1 MEVIF
6 EFLQKRG
13 YNNISQSYY
22 SYINKWID
30 IWQGKAEWLNIQTV
44 NNEQYPM
51 YSLGMAKRVCED
63 LSSAITSEP
72 FTITAKKNNK
82 ILQEDIKKAKILKK
96 LPEAIEIIGYS
107 GTVGTVARI
116 KNANI
121 VKKDGTLVLQ
131 KTNKTKIQTINVKAN
146 QIIPLTIED
155 GEVIDCAIVSKQK
168 RLINNE
174 IKDIYYLELHE
185 LKEKG
190 YQITNKFF
198 IKDDG
203 TEIQV
208 EGIIDTY
215 NTLSNVPLFSLGKLP
230 KVNPIPDNNG
240 LGIAL
245 FGDSIDQLTILDL
258 VYNNFGMDFK
268 LGQKLLLINKKLI
281 RIETE
286 EYTDKEGNVRTREH
300 ILYPSDTRKQQFM
313 EIGNDLLDDGT
324 EKPYIFEYNPDLRVG
339 DNKEGVQFAL
349 DNLSFKVGFGTQY
362 YSFENRKVKGAMTA
376 TEAVIA
382 NKDFVNNGKKN
393 REAINEYLIGVCRA
407 LLLCEKMLGN
417 TSINENQ
424 EIEIADVDGFLE
436 DDSTIR
442 QKAKED
448 VSMGLMSKKRYLMKV
463 YGMTEENALKE
474 LKAIDEEQKIKNID
488 INEGEEE

>member
-1 MEVIF
+1 MDVIF
-6 EFLQKRG
+6 DFLKERG
-13 YNNISQSYY
+13 YSNISQSYY
-22 SYINKWID
+22 TYINKWID
-30 IWQGKAEWLNIQTV
+30 IWQGKAEWLNIETV
-44 NNEQYPM
+44 NNEKYPM

-63 LSSAITSEP
+63 LASTITSEP
-72 FTITAKKNNK
+72 FTITAKKNNN
-82 ILQEDIKKAKILKK
+82 ILQEDLKKSKIFKK
-96 LPEAIEIIGYS
+96 LPEEIEIMGYS
-107 GTVGTVARI
+107 GTVGTIARI

-121 VKKDGTLVLQ
+121 VEKNGSLVLQ
-131 KTNKTKIQTINVKAN
+131 KTAKTKIQTVDVKAN

-155 GEVIDCAIVSKQK
+155 GEIIDCAIVSEQK
-168 RLINNE
+168 RLVGNK

-198 IKDDG
+198 IKEDG
-203 TEIQV
+203 TEINV
-208 EGIIDTY
+208 AGILDTY

-268 LGQKLLLINKKLI
+268 LGQKLLLINKKLV

-286 EYTDKEGNVRTREH
+286 EYTDKQGNVRTREH
-300 ILYPSDTRKQQFM
+300 ILYPSDIKKQQFM

-349 DNLSFKVGFGTQY
+349 DNLSFKVGYGTHY
-362 YSFENRKVKGAMTA
+362 YSFENGNVLTA
-376 TEAVIA
+376 TEAVIS
-382 NKDFVNNGKKN
+382 NKDFVNNGRKN
-393 REAINEYLIGVCRA
+393 REAVNEYLIGICRA

-417 TSINENQ
+417 TQIDENQ

-442 QKAKED
+442 QRAKED
-448 VSMGLMSKKRYLMKV
+448 ASMGFISHKRYLMTV
-463 YGMTEENALKE
+463 YQMTEKEALQE
-474 LKAIDEEQKIKNID
+474 LQDIQQEEKINNID
-488 INEGEEE
+488 IGE

>member
-1 MEVIF
+1 
-6 EFLQKRG
+6 
-13 YNNISQSYY
+13 
-22 SYINKWID
+22 
-30 IWQGKAEWLNIQTV
+30 
-44 NNEQYPM
+44 
-51 YSLGMAKRVCED
+51 MAKRVCED
-63 LSSAITSEP
+63 LASTITSEP
-72 FTITAKKNNK
+72 FTITAKRDNK
-82 ILQEDIKKAKILKK
+82 VLQEDLKKAKILKK
-96 LPEAIEIIGYS
+96 LPTAIEIMGYS

-121 VKKDGTLVLQ
+121 IEKNGSLVLQ
-131 KTNKTKIQTINVKAN
+131 KTNKTKIQTVNVKAN

-155 GEVIDCAIVSKQK
+155 EKVINCAIVSEQK
-168 RLINNE
+168 RLIGNE
-174 IKDIYYLELHE
+174 IKDVYYLELHE
-185 LKEKG
+185 LEEKG

-230 KVNPIPDNNG
+230 KVNPIEDNNG

-300 ILYPSDTRKQQFM
+300 ILYPSDIRKQQFM

-349 DNLSFKVGFGTQY
+349 DNLSFKVGFGTHY
-362 YSFENRKVKGAMTA
+362 YSFESGKVGNAITA
-376 TEAVIA
+376 TEAVIS
-382 NKDFVNNGKKN
+382 NKDFINNGRKN
-393 REAINEYLIGVCRA
+393 RETVNEYLIGICRA

-417 TSINENQ
+417 TSIDENQ

-442 QKAKED
+442 QRAKED
-448 VSMGLMSKKRYLMKV
+448 ASMGFISRKRYLMIV
-463 YGMTEENALKE
+463 YKMTEKEALQELQEISKE
-474 LKAIDEEQKIKNID
+474 DKITNI
-488 INEGEEE
+488 NVKEGEE

>member
-1 MEVIF
+1 MRVIF
-6 EFLQKRG
+6 EFLEKRG

-22 SYINKWID
+22 SHIDKWIN
-30 IWQGKAEWLNIQTV
+30 IWQGKAEWLKIETV
-44 NNEQYPM
+44 DNNPYPM

-63 LSSAITSEP
+63 LASTITSEP
-72 FTITAKKNNK
+72 FTITAKKDNTV
-82 ILQEDIKKAKILKK
+82 LQEILKKAKVLKK
-96 LPEAIEIIGYS
+96 LPIAIEIIGYS

-116 KNANI
+116 KNATI
-121 VKKDGTLVLQ
+121 VKRDGLLTLA
-131 KTNKTKIQTINVKAN
+131 KTDKTKIQTIDVKAN

-155 GEVIDCAIVSKQK
+155 GEVIDCAIVSEQK

-174 IKDIYYLELHE
+174 IKDVYYLELHE
-185 LKEKG
+185 LEEKG

-198 IKDDG
+198 IKEDG
-203 TEIQV
+203 TAIKV
-208 EGIIDTY
+208 EGVIETY
-215 NTLSNVPLFSLGKLP
+215 NTLSNVPLFSLGKINR
-230 KVNPIPDNNG
+230 VNPIPNNNG

-268 LGQKLLLINKKLI
+268 LGQKLLLINKKLT

-286 EYTDKEGNVRTREH
+286 EYRDKDGNIKTRER
-300 ILYPSDTRKQQFM
+300 IVYPSDIRKQQFM
-313 EIGNDLLDDGT
+313 EVGNGILDDGN

-349 DNLSFKVGFGTQY
+349 DNLSFKVGFGTHY
-362 YSFENRKVKGAMTA
+362 YSFESGNIATA
-376 TEAVIA
+376 TEAILS
-382 NKDFVNNGKKN
+382 NKDFVNNGRKN
-393 REAINEYLIGVCRA
+393 REAINEYLIGICRA

-417 TSINENQ
+417 TTIDEDQ

-442 QKAKED
+442 QRAKEEI
-448 VSMGLMSKKRYLMKV
+448 SMGLMSKKRYLKKV
-463 YGMTEENALKE
+463 YGMSEKEALEE
-474 LKAIDEEQKIKNID
+474 LKSIDEEDKISSID
-488 INEGEEE
+488 IKEE

>member
-1 MEVIF
+1 
-6 EFLQKRG
+6 
-13 YNNISQSYY
+13 
-22 SYINKWID
+22 
-30 IWQGKAEWLNIQTV
+30 
-44 NNEQYPM
+44 
-51 YSLGMAKRVCED
+51 MAKRVCED
-63 LSSAITSEP
+63 LASTITSEP
-72 FTITAKKNNK
+72 FTITAKRDNK
-82 ILQEDIKKAKILKK
+82 VLQEDLKKAKILKK
-96 LPEAIEIIGYS
+96 LPTAIEIMGYS

-121 VKKDGTLVLQ
+121 IEKNGSLVLQ
-131 KTNKTKIQTINVKAN
+131 KTNKTKIQTVNVKAN

-155 GEVIDCAIVSKQK
+155 EEVINCAIVSEQK
-168 RLINNE
+168 RLIGNE
-174 IKDIYYLELHE
+174 IKDVYYLELHE
-185 LKEKG
+185 LEEKG
-190 YQITNKFF
+190 YQITNKFL

-230 KVNPIPDNNG
+230 KVNPIEDNNG

-300 ILYPSDTRKQQFM
+300 ILYPSDIRKQQFM

-349 DNLSFKVGFGTQY
+349 DNLSFKVGFGTHY
-362 YSFENRKVKGAMTA
+362 YSFESGKVGNAITA
-376 TEAVIA
+376 TEAVIS
-382 NKDFVNNGKKN
+382 NKDFINNGRKN
-393 REAINEYLIGVCRA
+393 RETVNEYLIGICRA

-417 TSINENQ
+417 TSIDENQ

-442 QKAKED
+442 QRAKED
-448 VSMGLMSKKRYLMKV
+448 ASMGFISRKRYLMIV
-463 YGMTEENALKE
+463 YKMTEKEALQELQEISKE
-474 LKAIDEEQKIKNID
+474 DKITNI
-488 INEGEEE
+488 NVKEGEE

>member
-1 MEVIF
+1 
-6 EFLQKRG
+6 
-13 YNNISQSYY
+13 
-22 SYINKWID
+22 
-30 IWQGKAEWLNIQTV
+30 
-44 NNEQYPM
+44 
-51 YSLGMAKRVCED
+51 MAKRVCED
-63 LSSAITSEP
+63 LASTITSEP
-72 FTITAKKNNK
+72 FTITAKNNNN
-82 ILQEDIKKAKILKK
+82 ILQENLKKTKIFKK
-96 LPEAIEIIGYS
+96 LPTAIEIMGYS
-107 GTVGTVARI
+107 GTVGTVTRI

-121 VKKDGTLVLQ
+121 VEENGISILQ
-131 KTNKTKIQTINVKAN
+131 KTNKTKIQTIDVKAN
-146 QIIPLTIED
+146 QIIPLEIED
-155 GEVIDCAIVSKQK
+155 GEVINCAIVSEQK
-168 RLINNE
+168 RVIGNE

-185 LKEKG
+185 LEERG

-198 IKDDG
+198 MKDDG

-208 EGIIDTY
+208 KGIIDTY
-215 NTLSNVPLFSLGKLP
+215 NTLSNVPLFSLGKLN

-281 RIETE
+281 KIETE
-286 EYTDKEGNVRTREH
+286 EYTDKEGNIRTREH
-300 ILYPSDTRKQQFM
+300 IIYPSDIRKQQFM

-349 DNLSFKVGFGTQY
+349 DNLSFKVGYGTHY
-362 YSFENRKVKGAMTA
+362 YSFENGKVGNAITA
-376 TEAVIA
+376 TQAVIS
-382 NKDFVNNGKKN
+382 NKDFVNNGRKN
-393 REAINEYLIGVCRA
+393 REAVNEYLIGICRA

-417 TSINENQ
+417 ASIDEKQ

-442 QKAKED
+442 QRARED
-448 VSMGLMSKKRYLMKV
+448 ASMGFISRKRYLMTV
-463 YGMTEENALKE
+463 YKMTEEEALQELQEIDKE
-474 LKAIDEEQKIKNID
+474 DKITNI
-488 INEGEEE
+488 NVEEGEEE

>member
-1 MEVIF
+1 
-6 EFLQKRG
+6 
-13 YNNISQSYY
+13 
-22 SYINKWID
+22 
-30 IWQGKAEWLNIQTV
+30 
-44 NNEQYPM
+44 
-51 YSLGMAKRVCED
+51 MAKRVCED
-63 LSSAITSEP
+63 LSSTITSEP
-72 FTITAKKNNK
+72 FTITAKKDNG
-82 ILQEDIKKAKILKK
+82 ILQEDLKKAKILKK
-96 LPEAIEIIGYS
+96 LPSAIEIMGYS

-116 KNANI
+116 KNAKVI
-121 VKKDGTLVLQ
+121 KKSGTLTLKKD
-131 KTNKTKIQTINVKAN
+131 KKTKIQTVDVKAN

-155 GEVIDCAIVSKQK
+155 GEIIDCAIVSKQM
-168 RLINNE
+168 RLINNKL
-174 IKDIYYLELHE
+174 KDIYYLELHE

-198 IKDDG
+198 IKEDG
-203 TEIQV
+203 TEIKV
-208 EGIIDTY
+208 DGIIDTY

-230 KVNPIPDNNG
+230 KVNPISDNNG

-245 FGDSIDQLTILDL
+245 FGDSIDQLMILDL

-281 RIETE
+281 KLETE

-300 ILYPSDTRKQQFM
+300 ILYPSDIRKQQFM

-349 DNLSFKVGFGTQY
+349 DNLSFKVGYGTHY
-362 YSFENRKVKGAMTA
+362 YSFEFGKNGNMVTA
-376 TEAVIA
+376 TQAVIS
-382 NKDFVNNGKKN
+382 NKDFVNNGRKN
-393 REAINEYLIGVCRA
+393 REAINEYLIGICRA

-417 TSINENQ
+417 ASIDESQ

-442 QKAKED
+442 QRAKED
-448 VSMGLMSKKRYLMKV
+448 ASMGFISKKRYLMIV
-463 YGMTEENALKE
+463 YKMTEKEALKE
-474 LKAIDEEQKIKNID
+474 LQDIKQEEKINNID
-488 INEGEEE
+488 IGE

>member
-1 MEVIF
+1 MRVIF
-6 EFLQKRG
+6 EFLEKRG

-22 SYINKWID
+22 SHIDKWIN
-30 IWQGKAEWLNIQTV
+30 IWQGKAEWLKIETV
-44 NNEQYPM
+44 DNNPYPM

-63 LSSAITSEP
+63 LASTITSEP
-72 FTITAKKNNK
+72 FTITAKKDN
-82 ILQEDIKKAKILKK
+82 ILLQEILTKAKVLKK
-96 LPEAIEIIGYS
+96 LPTAIEIMGYS

-116 KNANI
+116 KNATI
-121 VKKDGTLVLQ
+121 VKKDGLLTLA
-131 KTNKTKIQTINVKAN
+131 KTDKTRIQTIDVKAN

-155 GEVIDCAIVSKQK
+155 GEVIDCAIVSEQK
-168 RLINNE
+168 RLINNK
-174 IKDIYYLELHE
+174 IKDVYYLELHE

-198 IKDDG
+198 IKEDG
-203 TEIQV
+203 TEIET
-208 EGIIDTY
+208 EGVVNTY
-215 NTLSNVPLFSLGKLP
+215 NTLSNVSLFSLGRINR
-230 KVNPIPDNNG
+230 VNPISDNNG

-268 LGQKLLLINKKLI
+268 LGQKLLLINKKLT

-286 EYTDKEGNVRTREH
+286 EYTDKEGNIKTRERVV
-300 ILYPSDTRKQQFM
+300 YPSDIRKQQFM
-313 EIGNDLLDDGT
+313 EVGNGILDDGN

-349 DNLSFKVGFGTQY
+349 DNLSFKVGFGTHY
-362 YSFENRKVKGAMTA
+362 YSFENGNIRTA
-376 TEAVIA
+376 TEAILS
-382 NKDFVNNGKKN
+382 NKDFVNNGRKN
-393 REAINEYLIGVCRA
+393 REAVNEYLIRICRA

-417 TSINENQ
+417 TKIDENQ
-424 EIEIADVDGFLE
+424 KIEIADVDGFLE

-448 VSMGLMSKKRYLMKV
+448 VSMGLISKKRYLMKV
-463 YGMTEENALKE
+463 YGMSEKEALEE
-474 LKAIDEEQKIKNID
+474 LKSIDKEDKISSID
-488 INEGEEE
+488 IKEE

>member
-1 MEVIF
+1 M
-6 EFLQKRG
+6 K
-13 YNNISQSYY
+13 
-22 SYINKWID
+22 YIQCIP
-30 IWQGKAEWLNIQTV
+30 
-44 NNEQYPM
+44 Y
-51 YSLGMAKRVCED
+51 GMAKRVCED
-63 LSSAITSEP
+63 LASTVTSEP
-72 FTITAKKNNK
+72 FTITAKKDNK
-82 ILQEDIKKAKILKK
+82 ILQEDLKKAKIFKK
-96 LPEAIEIIGYS
+96 LPSAIEIMGYS

-121 VKKDGTLVLQ
+121 VNSNGDLTL
-131 KTNKTKIQTINVKAN
+131 KRTNKTKIQTVDVKAN

-155 GEVIDCAIVSKQK
+155 GEIINCAIVSIQK
-168 RLINNE
+168 RLVRNE

-190 YQITNKFF
+190 YQVTNKFF
-198 IKDDG
+198 IKEDG
-203 TEIQV
+203 AEIKI
-208 EGIIDTY
+208 EDIIETY

-230 KVNPIPDNNG
+230 KANPISDNNG

-281 RIETE
+281 KIETE

-300 ILYPSDTRKQQFM
+300 ILYPSDIRKQQFM

-349 DNLSFKVGFGTQY
+349 DNLSFKVGYGTRY
-362 YSFENRKVKGAMTA
+362 YSFETGRNGNMITA
-376 TEAVIA
+376 TQAVIS
-382 NKDFVNNGKKN
+382 NKDFVNNGRKN
-393 REAINEYLIGVCRA
+393 REAVNEYLIGICRA
-407 LLLCEKMLGN
+407 LLLCEKMLGDV
-417 TSINENQ
+417 SIDENQ

-442 QKAKED
+442 QRARED
-448 VSMGLMSKKRYLMKV
+448 ASMGFISKKKYLMTV
-463 YGMTEENALKE
+463 YKMTEKEALEELQEIDKENE
-474 LKAIDEEQKIKNID
+474 ISNIN
-488 INEGEEE
+488 IEKGEE

>member
-1 MEVIF
+1 
-6 EFLQKRG
+6 
-13 YNNISQSYY
+13 
-22 SYINKWID
+22 
-30 IWQGKAEWLNIQTV
+30 
-44 NNEQYPM
+44 
-51 YSLGMAKRVCED
+51 MAKRVCED
-63 LSSAITSEP
+63 LASTITSEP
-72 FTITAKKNNK
+72 FTITAKNNNN
-82 ILQEDIKKAKILKK
+82 ILQENLKKTKIFKK
-96 LPEAIEIIGYS
+96 LPTAIEIMGYS
-107 GTVGTVARI
+107 GTVGTVTRI

-121 VKKDGTLVLQ
+121 VEENGISILQ
-131 KTNKTKIQTINVKAN
+131 KTNKTKIQTIDVKAN
-146 QIIPLTIED
+146 QIIPLEIED
-155 GEVIDCAIVSKQK
+155 GEVINCAIVSEQK
-168 RLINNE
+168 RVIGNE

-185 LKEKG
+185 LEERG

-198 IKDDG
+198 MKDDG

-208 EGIIDTY
+208 KGIIDTY
-215 NTLSNVPLFSLGKLP
+215 NTLSNVPLFSLGKLN

-281 RIETE
+281 KIETE
-286 EYTDKEGNVRTREH
+286 EYTDKEGNIRTREH
-300 ILYPSDTRKQQFM
+300 IIYPSDIRKQQFM

-349 DNLSFKVGFGTQY
+349 DNLSFKVGYGTHY
-362 YSFENRKVKGAMTA
+362 YSFENGKVGNAITA
-376 TEAVIA
+376 TQAVIS
-382 NKDFVNNGKKN
+382 NKDFVNNGRKN
-393 REAINEYLIGVCRA
+393 REAVNEYLIGICRA

-417 TSINENQ
+417 ASIDEKQ

-442 QKAKED
+442 QRARED
-448 VSMGLMSKKRYLMKV
+448 ASMRFISKKRYLMTV
-463 YGMTEENALKE
+463 YKMTEEEALQELQEIDKE
-474 LKAIDEEQKIKNID
+474 DKITNI
-488 INEGEEE
+488 NVEEGEEE

>member
-1 MEVIF
+1 MDVIF
-6 EFLQKRG
+6 DFLEERG

-22 SYINKWID
+22 TYINKWID
-30 IWQGKAEWLNIQTV
+30 IWQGKAEWLNIKTV
-44 NNEQYPM
+44 NNEEYPM

-63 LSSAITSEP
+63 LASTITSEP

-82 ILQEDIKKAKILKK
+82 VLQEDLKKSKIFKK
-96 LPEAIEIIGYS
+96 LPTAIEIMGYS

-121 VKKDGTLVLQ
+121 IEKNGSFVLQ
-131 KTNKTKIQTINVKAN
+131 KTSKTKIQTMDVKAN

-155 GEVIDCAIVSKQK
+155 DEVIDCAIVSEQK

-185 LKEKG
+185 LEEKG

-208 EGIIDTY
+208 EGVIDTY
-215 NTLSNVPLFSLGKLP
+215 NTLSNVPLFSLGKLN

-300 ILYPSDTRKQQFM
+300 ILYPSDIRKQQFM

-349 DNLSFKVGFGTQY
+349 DNLSFKVGYGTHY
-362 YSFENRKVKGAMTA
+362 YSFETGRNGNMVTA
-376 TEAVIA
+376 TQAVIS
-382 NKDFVNNGKKN
+382 NKDFVNNGRKN
-393 REAINEYLIGVCRA
+393 REAVNEYLIGICRA

-417 TSINENQ
+417 TSIDENQ

-448 VSMGLMSKKRYLMKV
+448 VSMGLISKKRYLMKV
-463 YGMTEENALKE
+463 YGMSEKEALKE
-474 LKAIDEEQKIKNID
+474 LKTIDEEEITNV
-488 INEGEEE
+488 NVEEEEEE